1 MPDRECPICQ
11 EPMEEITA
19 YVTECCGA
27 AMPEDRAHCPL
38 CGAENPL
45 IVKQEPTFAC
55 ERCGYRGT

>member
-1 MPDRECPICQ
+1 
-11 EPMEEITA
+11 MEEITA

-27 AMPEDRAHCPL
+27 AMPEDRVHCPL